1 MSSLEENPK
10 VKIVGLIKKTS
21 LSVQYIRTSGTLY
34 MVKSTETILILGID
48 WFDRYQADIR
58 RSDNKIEITHQEE
71 KVRLN
76 LLFKKNS
83 DDGYEYL
90 FSFREEGSDQ
100 WFEANERKLAGLFI
114 TLAWREPEHP
124 SQLLKQIYKLENM
137 IEDAIQQGLMFDVSE
152 EYWKALE
159 ECNGMVTTREEKIC
173 NLISDP
179 IERQKEAQVI
189 PFKIKRVLDKYPK
202 VISKGD

>member
-1 MSSLEENPK
+1 MYV
-10 VKIVGLIKKTS
+10 VKG
-21 LSVQYIRTSGTLY
+21 
-34 MVKSTETILILGID
+34 TETILILGID

-58 RSDNKIEITHQEE
+58 RSDNKIEITYQGE

-90 FSFREEGSDQ
+90 FSLREEGSDQ
-100 WFEANERKLAGLFI
+100 WFEANKKELARLSI
-114 TLAWREPEHP
+114 TPAWREPERP

-137 IEDAIQQGLMFDVSE
+137 VEDAIQQGFMFDMSE
-152 EYWKALE
+152 EHWELLE
-159 ECNGMVTTREEKIC
+159 EYDGMIATHEEKIC

-179 IERQKEAQVI
+179 IE
-189 PFKIKRVLDKYPK
+189 
-202 VISKGD
+202 G